1 MGATQAATPNLP
13 PLRDAS
19 FEVCQRGSATTA
31 AEDDDDDDDE
41 EEADDEEDADDVLS

>member
-31 AEDDDDDDDE
+31 AEDDFDDDDDD
-41 EEADDEEDADDVLS
+41 ADDEEGADDVLS